1 MIKIFTQ
8 DDLLRYLYKE
18 TSETENKEIANALLC
33 DTDLLDLFKQLS
45 AVKRDLNHAV
55 KIPSQRVINNIL
67 EYSRSFKLH
76 SV

>member
-1 MIKIFTQ
+1 MIQIFTQ

-18 TSETENKEIANALLC
+18 TSDAENKEIATALLC
-33 DTDLLDLFKQLS
+33 DTDLLDLYKQLA
-45 AVKRDLNHAV
+45 AVKRDLDNAV

-67 EYSRSFKLH
+67 EYSRSFRLH